1 MKHTDVYI
9 KVSLIKPLSGVE
21 YLHTINGGDLF
32 SLNVT
37 SSTLLDNAK

>member
-9 KVSLIKPLSGVE
+9 EVSLIKPLSGVE
-21 YLHTINGGDLF
+21 YLHAINGSDLF

-37 SSTLLDNAK
+37 PSTLPDNAK